1 MNLHNNKIPNNME
14 IEFADSFGDSLKT
27 LIRHNTWWYK
37 TYELF
42 RYDLPRFFKNIWTFR
57 KALWNHYW
65 FDHHGTLKFL
75 EIGLTNISDT
85 VEKYGNE
92 VDESR
97 LKKVAVMRRA
107 IELIK
112 NYNEDNYIDMAEKE
126 LGELM
131 IHDWEFEEVPDK
143 PGYSQLVDNDTDEE
157 KKHNKKV
164 FDRAREIEKQE
175 WDELFVILKGQDY
188 TKFDEDI
195 DWYEQFDG
203 SGIKGWWD

>member
-1 MNLHNNKIPNNME
+1 MDLK
-14 IEFADSFGDSLKT
+14 FTDSFGDSIKR

-42 RYDLPRFFKNIWTFR
+42 RYDLPRFFKNVWTFR

-85 VEKYGNE
+85 VEKYGHE

-97 LKKVAVMRRA
+97 LKKVDAMRRA

-131 IHDWEFEEVPDK
+131 IRDWEFEPVPNK

-164 FDRAREIEKQE
+164 FNRAREIEKQE

-188 TKFDEDI
+188 TKFDKDI
-195 DWYEQFDG
+195 DWDKQFDG
-203 SGIKGWWD
+203 SGLRGWWD

>member
-1 MNLHNNKIPNNME
+1 ME
-14 IEFADSFGDSLKT
+14 IKFADSFGDSIKR

-37 TYELF
+37 IYELF
-42 RYDLPRFFKNIWTFR
+42 RYDIPRFFKNIWRFR

-85 VEKYGNE
+85 VEKYGHE

-97 LKKVAVMRRA
+97 LKKVAAMRRA

-143 PGYSQLVDNDTDEE
+143 PGYSQLVDNNTDEE

-188 TKFDEDI
+188 TKFDKDI
-195 DWYEQFDG
+195 DWDKQFDG
-203 SGIKGWWD
+203 SGIKVWWD

>member
-1 MNLHNNKIPNNME
+1 ME

-188 TKFDEDI
+188 TKFDKDI
-195 DWYEQFDG
+195 DWDKQFDG

>member
-1 MNLHNNKIPNNME
+1 MDIK
-14 IEFADSFGDSLKT
+14 FADTFDDSIKR

-42 RYDLPRFFKNIWTFR
+42 RYDLPRFFKNIWRFR
-57 KALWNHYW
+57 KPLWNHYW
-65 FDHHGTLKFL
+65 FDHHSSLTFL
-75 EIGLTNISDT
+75 EVSLTHISDN
-85 VEKYGNE
+85 VEKHGNE
-92 VDESR
+92 VDGPR
-97 LKKVAVMRRA
+97 LKKVAAMRRVV
-107 IELIK
+107 ELIK

-126 LGELM
+126 LGEL
-131 IHDWEFEEVPDK
+131 ILHDWEFEYVPDK
-143 PGYSQLVDNDTDEE
+143 PGFSQLVDNDTDEE
-157 KKHNKKV
+157 RVHNRKV

>member
-1 MNLHNNKIPNNME
+1 ME

-42 RYDLPRFFKNIWTFR
+42 RYDLPRFFKNVWTFR

-65 FDHHGTLKFL
+65 FDHHGTLMFL
-75 EIGLTNISDT
+75 ETGLTHISDT

-92 VDESR
+92 IDESR
-97 LKKVAVMRRA
+97 LKKVDAMRRA

-126 LGELM
+126 LGELVL
-131 IHDWEFEEVPDK
+131 HDWEFEPVPDK

-157 KKHNKKV
+157 RVHNRKV

-188 TKFDEDI
+188 TKFDKDI
-195 DWYEQFDG
+195 DWDKQFDG

>member
-1 MNLHNNKIPNNME
+1 ME
-14 IEFADSFGDSLKT
+14 TKFADSFGDSIKR

-42 RYDLPRFFKNIWTFR
+42 RYDLPRFFKNVWTFR

-65 FDHHGTLKFL
+65 FDHHGTLMFL
-75 EIGLTNISDT
+75 ETGLTHISDT

-97 LKKVAVMRRA
+97 LKKVEAMRRA
-107 IELIK
+107 IKLIK

-126 LGELM
+126 LGELVL
-131 IHDWEFEEVPDK
+131 HDWEFEEVPDN
-143 PGYSQLVDNDTDEE
+143 PGYSQLIDNDTPEE
-157 KKHNKKV
+157 KEHNKKV
-164 FDRAREIEKQE
+164 FDRAREIEEQE

-188 TKFDEDI
+188 TKFDKDI
-195 DWYEQFDG
+195 DWDKQFDG
-203 SGIKGWWD
+203 SGLRGWWD